1 MRKANVMNWAIEIPA
16 VNTLE
21 DIAEDGIYAVNGFD
35 RPVSVE
41 KVTEY
46 GKEALSGQVGGF
58 FTGADGVSR
67 YYMETGKYMD

>member
-1 MRKANVMNWAIEIPA
+1 MRKANIMNYEMEIKE
-16 VNTLE
+16 VRCLE
-21 DIAEDGIYAVNGFD
+21 DIEEDGLYAVDGFD
-35 RPVSVE
+35 HPVSTD

-67 YYMETGKYMD
+67 YYMETGKFIV

>member
-1 MRKANVMNWAIEIPA
+1 MKAYIMNLEIDLPV

-21 DIAEDGIYAVNGFD
+21 DIAEDGLYAVNGFEH
-35 RPVSVE
+35 PIAAE

-67 YYMETGKYMD
+67 YYMETGKFMD